1 MRRARH
7 GPRPTRT
14 HAVEIPAPR
23 PTDSARDGDARA
35 RAPPGRRAVARRA
48 RRRHREAVGSRV
60 SCAVPT
66 NGSVPRVNANMRPR
80 AVAAAA
86 VTARSRHT
94 RSYARDYA
102 HTHTRARTHT
112 PGATAM
118 IATVSFK
125 YHLRPPRTYTITAVG
140 TRHRAHSPR
149 LAHTHPR
156 THTHFRPRAARGKC
170 CQIASP
176 PRAHRCR
183 RVRRVVRDGFR
194 ARSHSTR
201 HAVQARTRSH
211 GPPRLTFC
219 PRPLRTPGV
228 HLDIST
234 HNLPPD
240 TRTRTSREPG
250 NFPTTGPLIYATYS
264 LVLTSPSRR

>member
-94 RSYARDYA
+94 RGYARDYA

-149 LAHTHPR
+149 LAHTHTRAGTRTSALALHVASVVRSRRPR
-156 THTHFRPRAARGKC
+156 AHIAADVSDGSSVTDFARVRIPHGTLYRRARALTARPASHSVRVHCAPRVSTSTFRRTTCHLTHARGPPVSQETFRPRD
-170 CQIASP
+170 P
-176 PRAHRCR
+176 
-183 RVRRVVRDGFR
+183 
-194 ARSHSTR
+194 
-201 HAVQARTRSH
+201 
-211 GPPRLTFC
+211 
-219 PRPLRTPGV
+219 
-228 HLDIST
+228 
-234 HNLPPD
+234 
-240 TRTRTSREPG
+240 
-250 NFPTTGPLIYATYS
+250 
-264 LVLTSPSRR
+264 